1 MEKTLQFVSV
11 TGCSEDIARKYL
23 EACAGDIDMAIG
35 MHLENQVAVDGASGS
50 TQDPVP
56 AAHDNSVTKSSEEL
70 LSPTSYEK
78 VYEYMY
84 LCVATRD

>member
-35 MHLENQVAVDGASGS
+35 MHLENQVAVDSASDA
-50 TQDPVP
+50 QDPVP
-56 AAHDNSVTKSSEEL
+56 VAHDNSVTKSSEEF

-78 VYEYMY
+78 VYE
-84 LCVATRD
+84 